1 MNTKQL
7 NYFLRVAECKSIAAA
22 ARELKIAQPALSL
35 QISKLE
41 HELQTTLFSRSPKG
55 VQLTEAGNVLA
66 NHVRLMLN
74 QLEKA
79 ITDISELEGT
89 PKGTIVVAMNQ
100 ATDNIL
106 ALPLCRAIE
115 KKYPQ
120 VDLDLRTGLSYEVLE
135 LLARGEADLA
145 IIYEDGLETS
155 NINRE
160 LLIKE
165 NLLFT
170 AKPDEQNV
178 DKKEIPFADLANYEL
193 AITSGKESLGYIV
206 REYEEKTGVIL
217 NKRRP
222 YGQLLTSLRFACEG
236 HCHLLLPS
244 SAFFHLEQKQM
255 IKGLKVVE
263 PEVFRN
269 VYIATDSSRPV
280 RNISLKVIELIKEL
294 TKEVHDQGAWQGVL
308 PQEKTT

>member
-41 HELQTTLFSRSPKG
+41 HELKTTLFSRGPKG
-55 VQLTEAGNVLA
+55 VQLTESGNILA
-66 NHVRLMLN
+66 QHVRLMLN

-79 ITDISELEGT
+79 MTDITELEGT

-115 KKYPQ
+115 QKYPQ
-120 VDLDLRTGLSYEVLE
+120 VDLDLRTGLSYEVID
-135 LLARGEADLA
+135 LLKRGEADLA

-160 LLIKE
+160 LLIRE

-170 AKPDEQNV
+170 AKPEPNNENLT
-178 DKKEIPFADLANYEL
+178 EIPFAKLVNYEL

-206 REYEEKTGVIL
+206 NEYEEKTGITL

-255 IKGLKVVE
+255 IKGIKVVE
-263 PEVFRN
+263 PEVFRD
-269 VYIATDSSRPV
+269 VYIATDANRPM
-280 RNISLKVIELIKEL
+280 RNISLKVIELIKQL
-294 TKEVHDQGAWQGVL
+294 TQEVHQQGTWQGIV
-308 PQEKTT
+308 P

>member
-22 ARELKIAQPALSL
+22 ARDLKIAQPALSL

-41 HELQTTLFSRSPKG
+41 HELKTTLFSRGPKG
-55 VQLTEAGNVLA
+55 VQLTESGNILA
-66 NHVRLMLN
+66 QHARLMLN

-79 ITDISELEGT
+79 MTDITELEAT

-115 KKYPQ
+115 QKYPK
-120 VDLDLRTGLSYEVLE
+120 VDLDLRTGLSYEVIE
-135 LLARGEADLA
+135 LLKRGEADIA
-145 IIYEDGLETS
+145 IIYEDGLETGH
-155 NINRE
+155 INRE
-160 LLIKE
+160 LLIRE

-170 AKPDEQNV
+170 AKPEPHNENLT
-178 DKKEIPFADLANYEL
+178 EIAFAELVNYEL

-206 REYEEKTGVIL
+206 NEYEEKTGITL
-217 NKRRP
+217 KKRRP

-236 HCHLLLPS
+236 QCHLLLPS

-255 IKGLKVVE
+255 IKGIKVVE
-263 PEVFRN
+263 PEIFRN
-269 VYIATDSSRPV
+269 VYIATDANRPM
-280 RNISLKVIELIKEL
+280 RNISLKVIELIKQL
-294 TKEVHDQGAWQGVL
+294 TQEAHQQGIWQGIL
-308 PQEKTT
+308 S